1 MPLRPVDIP
10 PAFAL
15 RAGGDQN
22 AFDQRE
28 LAAGILVDQVL
39 LMASSGGQVR

>member
-15 RAGGDQN
+15 RPGGDQN
-22 AFDQRE
+22 ASDQRE
-28 LAAGILVDQVL
+28 LNFSETGSALERIVK
-39 LMASSGGQVR
+39 R